1 MIREMPLLSRIED
14 AMRFL
19 GAPMTAD
26 ELGVDDAMLDLSMHC
41 AKDYRTRYTLFKL
54 IAECGLEEKYLGPAP
69 AYS

>member
-1 MIREMPLLSRIED
+1 MIREMPPLSRIED

-54 IAECGLEEKYLGPAP
+54 IAECGLEEKYLGPVP
-69 AYS
+69 AYP